1 MNYPAL
7 LKEITDR
14 IRQGQL
20 RASMAVNVE
29 LLALYW
35 DVGRIVAERQGEE
48 GWGAGIIPRL
58 AQDIRNDLP
67 EIKGF
72 SVRNIGR
79 MLAFFREYRELEIL
93 PPAVAKIEAP
103 AADGVILPPAV
114 AKNGCP
120 PPPP

>member
-58 AQDIRNDLP
+58 AQDIRNELS

-72 SVRNIGR
+72 STRNIDR
-79 MLAFFREYRELEIL
+79 MLAFYREYSELKFS
-93 PPAVAKIEAP
+93 PPAVAK
-103 AADGVILPPAV
+103 LPTYRFA
-114 AKNGCP
+114 
-120 PPPP
+120 